1 MIIYQ
6 NFFEENRRIYILI
19 QKEKKLIKYMEILEK
34 VSYIIK
40 NKFNNKLIYSK
51 KYLIAEKNAQNETM
65 FSCTSNIE

>member
-19 QKEKKLIKYMEILEK
+19 QKEKKLIKYIEILEK

-51 KYLIAEKNAQNETM
+51 KYLIAEKNAQN
-65 FSCTSNIE
+65 